1 MPEADPTVQF
11 AARHLG
17 GRTMPDDLRRL
28 LNLQLLDAASGRA
41 NRLNDAG
48 VIFLSSDHMP
58 AVIESECKGRDDLSG
73 VARLAHAQAM
83 ADMVRFSGFVAEDG
97 DGNAIGYW
105 FGPDQIPIEAA
116 PLMRF
121 DSTDDFSILRGKGIA
136 EAVLVVASHGDDR
149 IFSDL
154 RDYLNGQGLKISART
169 IHDVQQ
175 PECSPSPQ
183 ATYRQLIQAYSADLS
198 ATSPPD
204 AGDPVD
210 IMTSHRG
217 AGDLP

>member
-1 MPEADPTVQF
+1 MNAKRACPILRSTHTRFAAIRELNMPEVDPTVQF

-83 ADMVRFSGFVAEDG
+83 ADMVRFSG
-97 DGNAIGYW
+97 
-105 FGPDQIPIEAA
+105 
-116 PLMRF
+116 
-121 DSTDDFSILRGKGIA
+121 
-136 EAVLVVASHGDDR
+136 
-149 IFSDL
+149 
-154 RDYLNGQGLKISART
+154 
-169 IHDVQQ
+169 
-175 PECSPSPQ
+175 
-183 ATYRQLIQAYSADLS
+183 
-198 ATSPPD
+198 
-204 AGDPVD
+204 
-210 IMTSHRG
+210 
-217 AGDLP
+217 